1 MITELIG
8 YIYGQFI
15 LAYMG
20 KQTNTQPQLEP
31 PLLAWFDFN
40 LSMAW

>member
-1 MITELIG
+1 MITEPIG

-15 LAYMG
+15 LPYMS
-20 KQTNTQPQLEP
+20 KPTNIPQLEP